1 MQRRDVLKMLASGAV
16 LPVFS
21 SPLAAFFREAQAQ
34 TGPGYQLRTLNPHQ
48 NATVVVM
55 TDLIIPETDTPGAK
69 GARVNEFIDVILTEW
84 ATPEERAN
92 FLQGLAG
99 VDKQSQELF
108 GKDYV
113 DATPV
118 QQVTL
123 LRALDDYA
131 AAERGQKPEKHGNTV
146 PEFDTQLK
154 GNFYDIFRGITL
166 HGYYTSEIG
175 FTKELKLQIIP
186 GAQHGCEKLGPG
198 LGEA

>member
-1 MQRRDVLKMLASGAV
+1 MQRRDVLKMLATGAV

-21 SPLAAFFREAQAQ
+21 SPLAVFFREAQAQ
-34 TGPGYQLRTLNPHQ
+34 TGPGYKLRTLNPHQ
-48 NATVVVM
+48 NATVVTI
-55 TDLIIPETDTPGAK
+55 TDLMIPETDTPGAK
-69 GARVNEFIDVILTEW
+69 AARVNEFIDVILTEW
-84 ATPEERAN
+84 ATLEERQN
-92 FLQGLAG
+92 FLEGLAG

-108 GKDYV
+108 GKDFV

-123 LRALDDYA
+123 LRAMDDFA
-131 AAERGQKPEKHGNTV
+131 ASERSQRRAKHGNTV

-175 FTKELKLQIIP
+175 FTQELKLQIIP
-186 GAQHGCEKLGPG
+186 GAQHGCQKVGAG
-198 LGEA
+198 LGDA